1 MNLTE
6 KIEKMELWMKV
17 FTIVGCVMIVVGY
30 STFVWGETD
39 ENGSLIGVAGDVA
52 VASVLVAGLMAFG
65 VMAIVFMGL
74 ALCVQ
79 HSSENNR

>member
-6 KIEKMELWMKV
+6 KINKMELWMKV
-17 FTIVGCVMIVVGY
+17 FTVVGCAMIVVGY

-52 VASVLVAGLMAFG
+52 VASVLILGLMAFG

-74 ALCVQ
+74 ALCAQ
-79 HSSENNR
+79 HSGGNGR

>member
-1 MNLTE
+1 MITDK
-6 KIEKMELWMKV
+6 KIKKMDLWIKIFV
-17 FTIVGCVMIVVGY
+17 IVGCAMVVVGY

-52 VASVLVAGLMAFG
+52 VASVLIFGLMAFG

-74 ALCVQ
+74 ALCAQ
-79 HSSENNR
+79 HSSDNKR